1 MEDGSGAL
9 AVLRPVTDRL
19 RRSWPACVAVVLA
32 VLGVGYLLSTTGPLS
47 GFVGSGLSAL
57 RSADPVYLWLAG
69 TAFVA
74 ALAASAAMWRS
85 VLAGCGA
92 QVAPLDACAR
102 YGVGSLVNTF
112 APARLGDAA
121 RIALFS
127 RTLPEQDA
135 RLLTTG
141 GALAAIGLTR
151 ATVQG
156 ALLAAAAALGALPL
170 WPALVAAGLAVG
182 GVAVAVVVRDR
193 LPRHRVSHLLD
204 ACRALARSPRRALRL
219 LAWAVIATAARVLA
233 ATAIC
238 VSLGVHSPLLAGAV
252 ITSVL
257 DLAVAV
263 PITPGTIGITS
274 GAVAFAL
281 ESHGVALSTAAAA
294 GLAFHGVETAAGL
307 SFGTAGTLLLT
318 CSPTP
323 AARRWWLGL
332 AGAACAAVTVVAV
345 GTSILPD
352 F

>member
-1 MEDGSGAL
+1 
-9 AVLRPVTDRL
+9 
-19 RRSWPACVAVVLA
+19 
-32 VLGVGYLLSTTGPLS
+32 
-47 GFVGSGLSAL
+47 
-57 RSADPVYLWLAG
+57 
-69 TAFVA
+69 
-74 ALAASAAMWRS
+74 MWRS